1 MLEFDGLTRRYGDVL
16 ALDDLTFAVEPGQI
30 FGFVGPN
37 GAGKTTAMRIAL
49 GVLAAD
55 AGEVR
60 WQGSPIDAAVR
71 ARFGYM
77 PEERGLYPKMRVG
90 DQLAYLAQLHGIGA
104 CDAREAAAQWI
115 ERMGIG
121 DRAGDRV
128 EELSLGNQQRVQLA
142 AALVH
147 EPIALVLDEPF
158 SGLDPIGVDVMS
170 DVLRTRADACV
181 PVLFSSHQLEL
192 VERLCDAVAIIKDGR
207 LVASGTVAE
216 LRAGGGRGAWRVA
229 VEGPADGWAEG
240 LPGASV
246 LTTDGRGVL
255 VALDSVTDEQA
266 LLDAAREAG
275 RVRHFAREEP
285 TLAEL
290 FRGAVA

>member
-90 DQLAYLAQLHGIGA
+90 DQLAYLA
-104 CDAREAAAQWI
+104 
-115 ERMGIG
+115 
-121 DRAGDRV
+121 
-128 EELSLGNQQRVQLA
+128 
-142 AALVH
+142 
-147 EPIALVLDEPF
+147 
-158 SGLDPIGVDVMS
+158 
-170 DVLRTRADACV
+170 
-181 PVLFSSHQLEL
+181 
-192 VERLCDAVAIIKDGR
+192 
-207 LVASGTVAE
+207 
-216 LRAGGGRGAWRVA
+216 
-229 VEGPADGWAEG
+229 
-240 LPGASV
+240 
-246 LTTDGRGVL
+246 
-255 VALDSVTDEQA
+255 
-266 LLDAAREAG
+266 
-275 RVRHFAREEP
+275 
-285 TLAEL
+285 
-290 FRGAVA
+290 